1 MRLLL
6 ALIFM
11 ASGFLKL
18 IEPSAN
24 FLAVIHSYQVVT
36 GFPARVLAE
45 VIPWVEFIAG
55 AFLLAGLWTR
65 LSIAVLWVLNSFF
78 IGIIA
83 QAILRH
89 LPVKDC
95 GCFGEAFLSF
105 TLPQALIFD
114 TFLWALLALL
124 FFVNS
129 QLCVKIHGHA
139 KKEAF

>member
-6 ALIFM
+6 AVIFM

-18 IEPSAN
+18 VEPSAN

-36 GFPARVLAE
+36 GFPARAFAE
-45 VIPWVEFIAG
+45 AIPWVELIAG
-55 AFLLAGLWTR
+55 AFLLAGLWIKFSTA
-65 LSIAVLWVLNSFF
+65 LLWVLNSFF

-83 QAILRH
+83 QAILRR

-114 TFLWALLALL
+114 IFTWVLLILL
-124 FFVNS
+124 FLSRVDKRK
-129 QLCVKIHGHA
+129 LRC
-139 KKEAF
+139 